1 MSDCVIWED
10 TMKRFFFVFFILLC
24 CSLKAEK
31 NIYSINMS
39 GFPIGKST
47 DVWSEYTDSEGRC
60 IKKLDTTSQMNIKR
74 GNVNFSVSTR
84 TILGVICDT
93 FEPVFIK
100 TETDQLGSKLT
111 AKGFVKD
118 GSFTYEITK
127 NSNVESDSFPL
138 DKSVTFLTMIL
149 QKHSA
154 AEIVKGFKAKVIS
167 EDSLTVKD
175 VSVSGKKNNDGTVT
189 ATIVYGGIPIEY
201 VVKDHLVV
209 SSSIKD
215 GLITYSLDGY
225 RFTIKNPQ
233 KNEKKVDIMKTS
245 SFKNKGLSI
254 KNPRKTIKA
263 TFDVKGSNIPE
274 IVSNCYQSV
283 KSSPGKKSVTINSG
297 KTPCFAVKPS
307 EEDTAANIFED
318 SNNPEIIKAAKKI
331 AKGADSKEQKVYR
344 AVLFVYSHIKD
355 KNYKHG
361 NLSASEVL
369 EKRSG
374 DCTEHSTLLAALLKA
389 MKIPVRMTY
398 GLVLDNSGTFFFHNW
413 NEVYTEKG
421 WFAVDST
428 FNQMKADSSRIVI
441 AYGGNTSTSREE
453 TAFAVMRFLN
463 SVKIF
468 ASGYIYE

>member
-1 MSDCVIWED
+1 
-10 TMKRFFFVFFILLC
+10 MKLSFFLFPLLFFSTL
-24 CSLKAEK
+24 SAEI

-39 GFPIGKST
+39 GFSIGKCT

-60 IKKLDTTSQMNIKR
+60 IKKLKTTSQMDIKR
-74 GNVNFSVSTR
+74 GNVNFSVSSR
-84 TILGVICDT
+84 TILGVLCNT

-111 AKGFVKD
+111 SKGFVKD
-118 GSFTYEITK
+118 NSFSYEISK
-127 NSNVESDSFPL
+127 NSNVESDSFL
-138 DKSVTFLTMIL
+138 LEKGVTFLTMIL
-149 QKHSA
+149 QKHSG

-167 EDSLTVKD
+167 EDSLTVKN
-175 VSVSGKKNNDGTVT
+175 VSVSGKKNKDGTVT

-225 RFTIKNPQ
+225 QFAKSDAP

-254 KNPRKTIKA
+254 KRPRKTIKV

-274 IVSNCYQSV
+274 IISNCYQSV
-283 KSSPGKKSVTINSG
+283 KRSPGKKSVTIDSK
-297 KTPCFAVKPS
+297 KTPCFAVKPT
-307 EEDTAANIFED
+307 EKDTAANIFED
-318 SNNPEIIKAAKKI
+318 SNSPKIIKAAKKI
-331 AKGADSKEQKVYR
+331 ARGENSNEKKIYK

-389 MKIPVRMTY
+389 MKIPVRMAY

-441 AYGGNTSTSREE
+441 AYGGNTSASREE

-463 SVKIF
+463 SVEIF